1 MMISGTWGVTEPLRT
16 AKFVQLIRQEVTAFW
31 KLNSRSFKKPVLSY
45 AEGVSFVKEEPIIP
59 NNDVT
64 YLPIMF
70 VNEG

>member
-45 AEGVSFVKEEPIIP
+45 AKGVSFV
-59 NNDVT
+59 
-64 YLPIMF
+64 
-70 VNEG
+70 

>member
-1 MMISGTWGVTEPLRT
+1 MMISRALGVSEPLKT
-16 AKFVQLIRQEVTAFW
+16 AKFVQLIRQEVIAFW
-31 KLNSRSFKKPVLSY
+31 KLDSCSFKKPVLSFV
-45 AEGVSFVKEEPIIP
+45 EGVSFVKKEPVIP